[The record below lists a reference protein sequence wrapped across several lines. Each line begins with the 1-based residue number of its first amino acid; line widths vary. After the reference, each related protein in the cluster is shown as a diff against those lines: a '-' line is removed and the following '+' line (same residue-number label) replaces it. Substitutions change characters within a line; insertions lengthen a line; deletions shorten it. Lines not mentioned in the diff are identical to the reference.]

1 MIVWWVWYCNC
12 SPSTDTLMHG
22 GAFLKAFK
30 AMAVVAVVLF
40 ASSLVRADDTRI
52 NNNGGGSPGDPQCG
66 LDVPTAESNGFF
78 QYNCNATAAT
88 GTIRSFSFEVLDANT
103 ESVVDG
109 MVTRG
114 TGLTCVSNL
123 TEIGWTGPSGPVH
136 NPGGVDVCTFAAPP
150 TENFLAS
157 FLASFNDQDCDLD
170 DFVFG
175 IPVNCGIHNNNNNEI
190 NGTPTSFSPFVGGA
204 PVGFGVNG
212 SLPSLLPEPSS
223 MSLVLI
229 GLAGLPLVRRKFA
242 R

>member
-1 MIVWWVWYCNC
+1 
-12 SPSTDTLMHG
+12 MHG

-30 AMAVVAVVLF
+30 VMAVVAVVLF
-40 ASSLVRADDTRI
+40 ASSIVRADDTRI

-103 ESVVDG
+103 IG
-109 MVTRG
+109 G
-114 TGLTCVSNL
+114 GLTCVSNL
-123 TEIGWTGPSGPVH
+123 TGIGWTGPSGPVH
-136 NPGGVDVCTFAAPP
+136 NPGGVDVCTFTAPT
-150 TENFLAS
+150 TENFLP
-157 FLASFNDQDCDLD
+157 SFNDHDCDLD

-175 IPVNCGIHNNNNNEI
+175 IPVNCGIHNNNEII
-190 NGTPTSFSPFVGGA
+190 NGTPTPFSPFVGGA

-223 MSLVLI
+223 MSLILI
-229 GLAGLPLVRRKFA
+229 GLAGLPLVRRRFA

>member
-12 SPSTDTLMHG
+12 FPSTDTLMHG

-66 LDVPTAESNGFF
+66 LDVPQTVSDALYV
-78 QYNCNATAAT
+78 YNCNATAAT
-88 GTIRSFSFEVLDANT
+88 GTITNFSFEVPDAFT
-103 ESVVDG
+103 IG
-109 MVTRG
+109 G
-114 TGLTCVSNL
+114 GLTCVSNL
-123 TEIGWTGPSGPVH
+123 TEIGWVESGVGS
-136 NPGGVDVCTFAAPP
+136 NPGGEDVCTFTAP
-150 TENFLAS
+150 TSVSTATIDFLKS
-157 FLASFNDQDCDLD
+157 IGDPYKGFNDGDCDLD
-170 DFVFG
+170 DFVLG
-175 IPVNCGIHNNNNNEI
+175 IVVNCGVHNNN
-190 NGTPTSFSPFVGGA
+190 GTGASLSPFLGGGT
-204 PVGFGVNG
+204 VTFVVNA
-212 SLPSLLPEPSS
+212 PEPSS

>member
-1 MIVWWVWYCNC
+1 M
-12 SPSTDTLMHG
+12 
-22 GAFLKAFK
+22 KAFK

-40 ASSLVRADDTRI
+40 ASSIVRADDTQVH
-52 NNNGGGSPGDPQCG
+52 NNGGGSPGDPQCG

-88 GTIRSFSFEVLDANT
+88 GTITSFSFEVLDANT
-103 ESVVDG
+103 IG
-109 MVTRG
+109 G
-114 TGLTCVSNL
+114 GLTCLSNL

-136 NPGGVDVCTFAAPP
+136 NPGGVDVCTFTRPTP
-150 TENFLAS
+150 TEGFLAS
-157 FLASFNDQDCDLD
+157 FSDGEDDCDLD

-175 IPVNCGIHNNNNNEI
+175 IPVNCGIHNNNEI